1 MGRRLEGKAAIITGA
16 TSGMGRATAILFAR
30 EGAMLA
36 LAGRREN
43 LGKEVVDK
51 IESNGGKAV
60 FIKTDVMD
68 RNDIKNLV
76 KTTIDIYKKVDI
88 LVNNAGIVRM
98 FNFTEMDEAKD
109 FDEVFNTN
117 VKSYFLLCKEVLP
130 YMIEKKK
137 GAIINVGSVAGEV
150 GVPKLTSYSASK
162 GAIRQFTKSLA
173 IEYARFGI
181 RVNAVIPGATR
192 TDMVPEGED
201 FEKFVLAHQ
210 PMGRVAS
217 PEEIAPAILFLASD
231 EASFCTGSLLIIDGG
246 ETSI

>member
-1 MGRRLEGKAAIITGA
+1 MGGRLEEKVAIITGA
-16 TSGMGRATAILFAR
+16 TSGIGRATAILFAR
-30 EGAMLA
+30 EGARLA

-43 LGKEVVDK
+43 LGKELVNTIK
-51 IESNGGKAV
+51 SNDGKAV
-60 FIKTDVMD
+60 FIKTDVTIK
-68 RNDIKNLV
+68 NDIKNLV
-76 KTTIDIYKKVDI
+76 ETTINIYKKIDI

-98 FNFTEMDEAKD
+98 FNFIEMDEIKD

-117 VKSYFLLCKEVLP
+117 VKSCFLLCKEILP
-130 YMIEKKK
+130 YMLEQKK
-137 GAIINVGSVAGEV
+137 GVIINVGSVAGEV

-173 IEYARFGI
+173 VEYAKFGI

-192 TDMVPEGED
+192 TSMIPEGKD
-201 FEKFVLAHQ
+201 FEKFVLTHQ
-210 PMGRVAS
+210 PMGKIAS
-217 PEEIAPAILFLASD
+217 SEEIAPAILFLASD